1 MGLKSG
7 SLRSGGVKFKVK
19 VIGQELSKD
28 CISGCQI
35 SGFVK
40 PGAGGKIFAGNS
52 QYSRLGGDFV

>member
-1 MGLKSG
+1 
-7 SLRSGGVKFKVK
+7 VKFKVK